1 MFSRKLT
8 LQMKLM
14 VLLIVFPF
22 YFFCGSFIL
31 SAMLKFAVIELHF
44 VIDENMATALL
55 NVLLDGILVIM
66 TFMIFK
72 DSLKEQFKDF
82 FSNLKYNAMY
92 AFIKGPLIIY
102 GCSLVGGLL
111 SLLFQG
117 NTTSENQALLETL
130 ISDHFLLMALASVI
144 LAPILEELIF
154 RGAVFAWLYEVHP
167 IIAHVLSGFI
177 FGFVHVMNAVLSGD
191 FSEIL
196 QVFGYF
202 FMGVGLSYLY
212 EKTNNIYVP
221 IITHAINNLVAVIL
235 VCIM

>member
-1 MFSRKLT
+1 MFTRKLS

-14 VLLIVFPF
+14 IVLVVVPL
-22 YFFCGSFIL
+22 YFFCGSVIVSAIL
-31 SAMLKFAVIELHF
+31 KAAVIEFGLS
-44 VIDENMATALL
+44 IDENMATALL
-55 NVLLDGILVIM
+55 NVLLDGVLVVI
-66 TFMIFK
+66 TVMIFK
-72 DSLKEQFKDF
+72 NSLKQQFSDF
-82 FSNLKYNAMY
+82 FSNLKNNLTYS
-92 AFIKGPLIIY
+92 FIKGPLIIY

-111 SLLFQG
+111 TMLLQG

-130 ISDHFLLMALASVI
+130 ISDHFILMALASVI

-167 IIAHVLSGFI
+167 VIAHVLSGFI

-212 EKTNNIYVP
+212 EKSNNIYVP
-221 IITHAINNLVAVIL
+221 IITHAINNLIAVVL
-235 VCIM
+235 VCVL